1 MFTAVDRIV
10 FWFISNL
17 CRVLNIVVALLGDF
31 PASEFYVQTF
41 RNTAY
46 SILIGDVSR
55 KNCIVVDL
63 VRI

>member
-17 CRVLNIVVALLGDF
+17 CRVLSIVVALLGDS
-31 PASEFYVQTF
+31 PASECYVQTF